1 VRPYLQNNQSKKVG
15 GVTQV
20 AECLNSNPSILQKK
34 KKRISMKVKTL
45 KNKGDVNEIAM
56 KAIKTQCKF
65 LVSETTQYQLDRL
78 MQEK

>member
-1 VRPYLQNNQSKKVG
+1 
-15 GVTQV
+15 
-20 AECLNSNPSILQKK
+20 
-34 KKRISMKVKTL
+34 MKVKTL